1 MATTER
7 DTPPGR
13 VRPEP
18 LSPAAEA
25 ARMDAVHRYGIL
37 DTPPD
42 RAFDRIAAMAARL
55 FNVPVATVTIVDTDR
70 IWFKAGHG
78 LHGMTQVS
86 REPGMCASAILADE
100 TLVIPDTLTDPVAYA
115 HPLVTGPTQIRF
127 YAGAPITTAE
137 GHRLGTVNILDCKP
151 RQLTAAD
158 IATLTD
164 LAAIVLNELELRLS
178 AMRALRAERELLD
191 LERASRQHAEQDRA
205 DLADFASTLQKTLL
219 PPALPPVPGLEL
231 ACHYSPASARD
242 VGGDFYDVFSLGGD
256 RWAFFLGDVCGKGAQ
271 AAALTSLA
279 RYTLRA
285 AAWHDPGPRAVLE
298 MLNAALLQE
307 PDDGS
312 RFCTVVFGTL
322 APDPAGGFTV
332 TVATGGHPQA
342 YHLQPAGPGIP
353 LHVEPVPP
361 AGGTIIGVIP
371 EVALTS
377 ARFRL
382 APGEALLLY
391 TDGLTEARAH
401 NGALFGE
408 DALTAHLT
416 RSLSPHLAVRAPA
429 LMDDLISLLA
439 AFPFGPSDDVALLAL
454 SVPPEN
460 TPHPG
465 WTRRSSRGPGAGYP
479 ARHTYG
485 AAPAP
490 QGTAAIRTRPPR

>member
-1 MATTER
+1 MAAGER
-7 DTPPGR
+7 DAAPR
-13 VRPEP
+13 REP

-25 ARMDAVHRYGIL
+25 ARMEAVRHYDIL

-42 RAFDRIAAMAARL
+42 RAFDRIAALAARL
-55 FNVPVATVTIVDTDR
+55 FDVPVATVTIVDTDR

-78 LHGMTQVS
+78 LNGMTQVS
-86 REPGMCASAILADE
+86 REPGMCATAILADE
-100 TLVIPDTLTDPVAYA
+100 ALVVPDTLTDPVAHA

-178 AMRALRAERELLD
+178 AMRALRAERELLAV
-191 LERASRQHAEQDRA
+191 ERAARQQAERNRA
-205 DLADFASTLQKTLL
+205 ELADFASTLQRKLL

-256 RWAFFLGDVCGKGAQ
+256 RWAFFLGDVCGKGAH
-271 AAALTSLA
+271 AAALTSLV

-285 AAWHDPGPRAVLE
+285 AAWHNPDPQAALE
-298 MLNAALLQE
+298 MLNAALLLE

-322 APDPAGGFTV
+322 DPDPAGGFTV
-332 TVATGGHPQA
+332 TVATGGHPPA
-342 YHLQPAGPGIP
+342 YHLQPDGFGTLEHAK
-353 LHVEPVPP
+353 PVPP
-361 AGGTIIGVIP
+361 AGGTVIGVIP
-371 EVALTS
+371 EVALTT

-391 TDGLTEARAH
+391 TDGLTEARARD
-401 NGALFGE
+401 GTRFGD
-408 DALTAHLT
+408 DALTAHLA
-416 RSLSPHLAVRAPA
+416 RSHASDAAVRAPA
-429 LMDDLISLLA
+429 LMDNLVSLLS

-454 SVPPEN
+454 SVPP
-460 TPHPG
+460 
-465 WTRRSSRGPGAGYP
+465 
-479 ARHTYG
+479 
-485 AAPAP
+485 
-490 QGTAAIRTRPPR
+490 